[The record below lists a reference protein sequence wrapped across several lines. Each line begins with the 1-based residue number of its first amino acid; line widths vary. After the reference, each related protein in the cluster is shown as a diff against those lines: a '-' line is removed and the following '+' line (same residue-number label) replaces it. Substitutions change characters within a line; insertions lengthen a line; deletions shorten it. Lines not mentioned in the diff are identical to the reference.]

1 MTHRKLK
8 VSMDREFYFFSS
20 PFVSKKK
27 KIKNQFQLL
36 IAILISLTLAVP
48 ASVSGTQHRAVCY
61 S

>member
-8 VSMDREFYFFSS
+8 VSVDREFYFFSS

-27 KIKNQFQLL
+27 KNQFQLL